1 MEEWEKQLE
10 ELRVQNKIARAALFD
25 NIQALDARVAFL
37 ETQLQRIGGLFELQ
51 LKINKD
57 LNALV
62 VEADRRKGKYDG

>member
-1 MEEWEKQLE
+1 MEEWEKQLD

-37 ETQLQRIGGLFELQ
+37 ETQLERVKGLFELQ

-57 LNALV
+57 LNQLV